1 MLPMFCCRWNVILHT
16 NASEA
21 GFTVAVYDI
30 ARDPTHDVLTHEG
43 KLLCV
48 LVWL

>member
-1 MLPMFCCRWNVILHT
+1 MGLSPWYCT
-16 NASEA
+16 NAFEE
-21 GFTVAVYDI
+21 GFVVAIYDI

-48 LVWL
+48 LAFD